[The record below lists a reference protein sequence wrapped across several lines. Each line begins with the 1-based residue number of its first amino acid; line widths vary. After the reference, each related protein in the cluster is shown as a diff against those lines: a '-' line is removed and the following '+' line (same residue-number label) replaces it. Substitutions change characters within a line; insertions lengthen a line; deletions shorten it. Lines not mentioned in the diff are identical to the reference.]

1 MSFIVFSYN
10 ATVLLIQPNPTQPMD
25 GPNPCPSLL
34 SPFPSRFHIIFRA
47 ASLAG
52 VKRVWPDAG
61 IAAVRRFLDMFLRPE
76 SYFNEKPLNVHR
88 VKPPSKT
95 QAYR

>member
-1 MSFIVFSYN
+1 MPQYFSF
-10 ATVLLIQPNPTQPMD
+10 NPTQPNPWMD
-25 GPNPCPSLL
+25 PTHVHLCSPLSLPV
-34 SPFPSRFHIIFRA
+34 SIIIIFRG